1 MPTEIKEP
9 ALPDQVDE
17 LVQALPPHL
26 RENFETAEKQIIEY
40 YGMSPGMPALM
51 RLWIASGTS
60 WRIRRAFECA
70 VLKIERKTLNPTASG
85 EFDEDCL

>member
-1 MPTEIKEP
+1 MNAEIKTPEEV
-9 ALPDQVDE
+9 AE

-26 RENFETAEKQIIEY
+26 RENFETAEKQIAEF
-40 YGMSPGMPALM
+40 YGLSPGMPTLM

-60 WRIRRAFECA
+60 WRIRREFERA
-70 VLKIERKTLNPTASG
+70 VLDIQRKTLNPPASG

>member
-1 MPTEIKEP
+1 MSTETN
-9 ALPDQVDE
+9 APDEVAE

-26 RENFETAEKQIIEY
+26 RENFETAERQIAEF
-40 YGMSPGMPALM
+40 YGMTPGMPALM

-60 WRIRRAFECA
+60 WRIRREFERA
-70 VLKIERKTLNPTASG
+70 VLNITRKTINPNAEC